1 MRVGVLALQGD
12 FREHLATLKKLGVES
27 CEVRTVEELEKVDG
41 LIIPGGES
49 TTIANLLE
57 RSGLF
62 SEIKE
67 RGRNG
72 LPIYGT
78 CAGAI
83 LLAKEIINDS
93 KSYLGLIDIAV
104 RRNAYGRQIDSFEAD
119 LNIKNIGPFHAV
131 FIRAPI
137 IERVGPKV
145 EILAAHDSVPVMA
158 QQENIL
164 VSSFHPELTNDLRIH
179 EYFLKL
185 IERRHLHPS
194 AEPT

>member
-12 FREHLATLKKLGVES
+12 FREHLAALKRLGVEGLG
-27 CEVRTVEELEKVDG
+27 VRTVEELEKVDG
-41 LIIPGGES
+41 LIMPGGES

-57 RSGLF
+57 KSGLF
-62 SEIKE
+62 FEIKE
-67 RGRNG
+67 RGQNG
-72 LPIYGT
+72 FPIYGT
-78 CAGAI
+78 CAGEI
-83 LLAKEIINDS
+83 LLAKEVTNHS

-119 LNIKNIGPFHAV
+119 LNIKNIGAFHAV

-145 EILAAHDSVPVMA
+145 EILAEHNSIPVMA
-158 QQENIL
+158 QQKGIL
-164 VSSFHPELTNDLRIH
+164 VSSFHPELTGDLRIH

-185 IERRHLHPS
+185 IERGHL
-194 AEPT
+194 

>member
-1 MRVGVLALQGD
+1 MRVGVLTLQGD
-12 FREHLATLKKLGVES
+12 FREHLAALKKLAVEG
-27 CEVRTVEELEKVDG
+27 CGVRTVEDLKKVDG

-57 RSGLF
+57 KSGLF
-62 SEIKE
+62 PEIKE
-67 RGRNG
+67 RGQNG
-72 LPIYGT
+72 FPIYGT
-78 CAGAI
+78 CAGEI
-83 LLAKEIINDS
+83 LLAKEIINYS

-119 LNIKNIGPFHAV
+119 LNIKKIGAFHAV

-137 IERVGPKV
+137 IERVGPKIEV
-145 EILAAHDSVPVMA
+145 LAEHDSVPVMA
-158 QQENIL
+158 QQKNIL

-185 IERRHLHPS
+185 VERRRL
-194 AEPT
+194 

>member
-1 MRVGVLALQGD
+1 MQGD
-12 FREHLATLKKLGVES
+12 FREHLVALKKLGVEG
-27 CEVRTVEELEKVDG
+27 CGVRTVEDLEKVDG

-49 TTIANLLE
+49 TAIAKLLE
-57 RSGLF
+57 KSGLF
-62 SEIKE
+62 SEIKKH
-67 RGRNG
+67 GQDG

-83 LLAKEIINDS
+83 LLAKEIINY

-119 LNIKNIGPFHAV
+119 INIKKIGAFHAV

-137 IERVGPKV
+137 IERVGSRV
-145 EILAAHDSVPVMA
+145 EVLAEHDGVPAMA
-158 QQENIL
+158 QQGNIL

-185 IERRHLHPS
+185 IERS
-194 AEPT
+194 G